1 MPTMPFC
8 QRCLRAGTQSRLK
21 RIYYRLVGK
30 YSEIGWLCPSCL
42 EFTLDKKAYAD
53 DMNLIFGL
61 EMTEDNVTGQII
73 YHKKRNDLAEKL
85 DSKKSLKLGKIKK
98 ETHPDDNFAE

>member
-1 MPTMPFC
+1 MPLCP
-8 QRCLRAGTQSRLK
+8 RCLRAGTQSRLK
-21 RIYYRLVGK
+21 RIYYRLEGK

-42 EFTLDKKAYAD
+42 EFTLDKKSYAD

-73 YHKKRNDLAEKL
+73 YHKKRNDAAEILDKRKTTKL
-85 DSKKSLKLGKIKK
+85 DKIKK
-98 ETHPDDNFAE
+98 EPHPEPDFAE